1 MEGSKV
7 RETEVNKMMS
17 EVSEVITSH
26 LNNFVDR
33 FEQNNKT
40 MVSTV
45 EILKELPIIKDL
57 EDRLAKV
64 TAENIQLK
72 AKIKEMKNNKKHI
85 MLQTEEI
92 NVGEVSVSYS
102 EIDALVTTQVQN
114 KGLESMQYSGGLY
127 MDYMANQ
134 SDTDTSDS
142 DSADDNDENP
152 EKKWLHTPV
161 QGTLLGTWSE
171 KKDSNKGPAELAR
184 DEDGVVEVKTK
195 EADKEEEAH
204 KEEAHEDGDEEADKE
219 EEAHK
224 EEAHEDGD
232 EEADEDEAE
241 EDEDEAEEDEDE
253 AEEDEDEAEEDE
265 DEDEEV
271 DEDEDEEVDE
281 ADEDEE
287 EVDEEEEEVDEDE
300 AEEDEDEA
308 EEDEADEDEADE
320 DEEEDDE
327 EESEGEDGEELEVE
341 EIEIENVI
349 YYCTNEKDGIL
360 FECGEDGEIGDEIGH
375 LENGTVFFS

>member
-7 RETEVNKMMS
+7 RETEVSKMMS

-33 FEQNNKT
+33 FEENNKT

-64 TAENIQLK
+64 TAENTQLK

-92 NVGEVSVSYS
+92 NVGEVPVSYS

-114 KGLESMQYSGGLY
+114 KSLESTQYSGGLY

-184 DEDGVVEVKTK
+184 DEEGVVEITTK

-204 KEEAHEDGDEEADKE
+204 E
-219 EEAHK
+219 
-224 EEAHEDGD
+224 EDGD
-232 EEADEDEAE
+232 EEADEEEADEDDEEEEAEEEDEEEADEDDEEEEAEEEEAEEEEAEAEEEDADEEEEADEEEAEEDDEAE
-241 EDEDEAEEDEDE
+241 EEEAEE
-253 AEEDEDEAEEDE
+253 EED
-265 DEDEEV
+265 
-271 DEDEDEEVDE
+271 
-281 ADEDEE
+281 
-287 EVDEEEEEVDEDE
+287 VDEEEE
-300 AEEDEDEA
+300 
-308 EEDEADEDEADE
+308 AD
-320 DEEEDDE
+320 EEDDE

-375 LENGTVFFS
+375 LQNGTVFFS

>member
-7 RETEVNKMMS
+7 RETEVSKMMS

-33 FEQNNKT
+33 FEENNKT

-64 TAENIQLK
+64 TAENTQLK

-92 NVGEVSVSYS
+92 NVGEVPVSYS

-114 KGLESMQYSGGLY
+114 KSLESTQYSGGLY

-184 DEDGVVEVKTK
+184 DEEGVVEITTK

-204 KEEAHEDGDEEADKE
+204 E
-219 EEAHK
+219 
-224 EEAHEDGD
+224 EDGD
-232 EEADEDEAE
+232 EEADEEEADEDDEEEEAEEEEAEEEDAEAEEEDADEEEEADEEEAEEDDEAE
-241 EDEDEAEEDEDE
+241 EEEAEE
-253 AEEDEDEAEEDE
+253 EED
-265 DEDEEV
+265 
-271 DEDEDEEVDE
+271 
-281 ADEDEE
+281 
-287 EVDEEEEEVDEDE
+287 VDEEEE
-300 AEEDEDEA
+300 
-308 EEDEADEDEADE
+308 AD
-320 DEEEDDE
+320 EEDDE

-375 LENGTVFFS
+375 LQNGTVFFS

>member
-92 NVGEVSVSYS
+92 NVGEVPVSYS

-114 KGLESMQYSGGLY
+114 KGLESMQYRGGLY

-184 DEDGVVEVKTK
+184 DENEDGVVEVKTK
-195 EADKEEEAH
+195 EADE
-204 KEEAHEDGDEEADKE
+204 
-219 EEAHK
+219 
-224 EEAHEDGD
+224 
-232 EEADEDEAE
+232 EEADEDE
-241 EDEDEAEEDEDE
+241 
-253 AEEDEDEAEEDE
+253 
-265 DEDEEV
+265 
-271 DEDEDEEVDE
+271 E
-281 ADEDEE
+281 ADEQET
-287 EVDEEEEEVDEDE
+287 EVYTTCGATRIKGSGPVASASAPAPAPQAE
-300 AEEDEDEA
+300 APAPAPVAEA
-308 EEDEADEDEADE
+308 PAEAPAPAPAEPAAEGKQSADDILNMIRNRQKEA
-320 DEEEDDE
+320 
-327 EESEGEDGEELEVE
+327 
-341 EIEIENVI
+341 
-349 YYCTNEKDGIL
+349 
-360 FECGEDGEIGDEIGH
+360 
-375 LENGTVFFS
+375 

>member
-7 RETEVNKMMS
+7 RETEVSKMMS

-33 FEQNNKT
+33 FEENNKT

-64 TAENIQLK
+64 TAENTQLK

-92 NVGEVSVSYS
+92 NVGEVPVSYS

-114 KGLESMQYSGGLY
+114 KSLESTQYSGGLY

-184 DEDGVVEVKTK
+184 DEEGVVKVKTK
-195 EADKEEEAH
+195 EADKEEEA
-204 KEEAHEDGDEEADKE
+204 DE
-219 EEAHK
+219 EEA
-224 EEAHEDGD
+224 EED
-232 EEADEDEAE
+232 DEAE
-241 EDEDEAEEDEDE
+241 EEEAEE
-253 AEEDEDEAEEDE
+253 EED
-265 DEDEEV
+265 
-271 DEDEDEEVDE
+271 
-281 ADEDEE
+281 
-287 EVDEEEEEVDEDE
+287 VDEEEE
-300 AEEDEDEA
+300 
-308 EEDEADEDEADE
+308 AD
-320 DEEEDDE
+320 EEDDE

-375 LENGTVFFS
+375 LQNGTVFFS

>member
-72 AKIKEMKNNKKHI
+72 DKIKEMKNNKKHI

-92 NVGEVSVSYS
+92 NVGEVPVSYS

-114 KGLESMQYSGGLY
+114 KGLESMQYRGGLY

-184 DEDGVVEVKTK
+184 DENEDGVVEVKTK
-195 EADKEEEAH
+195 EADEEEA
-204 KEEAHEDGDEEADKE
+204 
-219 EEAHK
+219 
-224 EEAHEDGD
+224 
-232 EEADEDEAE
+232 
-241 EDEDEAEEDEDE
+241 
-253 AEEDEDEAEEDE
+253 
-265 DEDEEV
+265 
-271 DEDEDEEVDE
+271 
-281 ADEDEE
+281 DEE
-287 EVDEEEEEVDEDE
+287 EVDEAEEEV
-300 AEEDEDEA
+300 DEA
-308 EEDEADEDEADE
+308 EEDEADEDEAEEEVDEDDE
-320 DEEEDDE
+320 DEAEEEVDE

>member
-7 RETEVNKMMS
+7 RETEVSKMMS

-33 FEQNNKT
+33 FEENNKT

-64 TAENIQLK
+64 TAENTQLK

-92 NVGEVSVSYS
+92 NVGEVPVSYS

-114 KGLESMQYSGGLY
+114 KSLESTQYSGGLY

-184 DEDGVVEVKTK
+184 DEEGVVEITTK

-204 KEEAHEDGDEEADKE
+204 E
-219 EEAHK
+219 

-232 EEADEDEAE
+232 EEADEEEADEDDEEEEAEEEDEEEADEDDEEEEAEEEEAEEEDAEAEEEDADEEEEADEEEAEEDDEAE
-241 EDEDEAEEDEDE
+241 EEEAEE
-253 AEEDEDEAEEDE
+253 EED
-265 DEDEEV
+265 
-271 DEDEDEEVDE
+271 
-281 ADEDEE
+281 
-287 EVDEEEEEVDEDE
+287 VDEEEE
-300 AEEDEDEA
+300 
-308 EEDEADEDEADE
+308 AD
-320 DEEEDDE
+320 EEDDE

-375 LENGTVFFS
+375 LQNGTVFFS

>member
-1 MEGSKV
+1 MEASKV
-7 RETEVNKMMS
+7 RETEVSKMMS

-33 FEQNNKT
+33 FEENNKT

-72 AKIKEMKNNKKHI
+72 DKIKEMKNNKKHI

-92 NVGEVSVSYS
+92 NVGEVPVSYS

-114 KGLESMQYSGGLY
+114 KSLESTQYSGGLY

-161 QGTLLGTWSE
+161 QGTLLGT
-171 KKDSNKGPAELAR
+171 
-184 DEDGVVEVKTK
+184 
-195 EADKEEEAH
+195 
-204 KEEAHEDGDEEADKE
+204 
-219 EEAHK
+219 
-224 EEAHEDGD
+224 
-232 EEADEDEAE
+232 
-241 EDEDEAEEDEDE
+241 
-253 AEEDEDEAEEDE
+253 
-265 DEDEEV
+265 
-271 DEDEDEEVDE
+271 
-281 ADEDEE
+281 
-287 EVDEEEEEVDEDE
+287 
-300 AEEDEDEA
+300 
-308 EEDEADEDEADE
+308 
-320 DEEEDDE
+320 
-327 EESEGEDGEELEVE
+327 
-341 EIEIENVI
+341 
-349 YYCTNEKDGIL
+349 
-360 FECGEDGEIGDEIGH
+360 
-375 LENGTVFFS
+375 

>member
-7 RETEVNKMMS
+7 RETEVSKMMS

-33 FEQNNKT
+33 FEENNKT

-72 AKIKEMKNNKKHI
+72 DKIKEMKNNKKHI

-92 NVGEVSVSYS
+92 NVGEVPVSYS

-114 KGLESMQYSGGLY
+114 KSLESTQYSGGLY

-184 DEDGVVEVKTK
+184 DEEGVVEIITK
-195 EADKEEEAH
+195 EADEEEEA
-204 KEEAHEDGDEEADKE
+204 E
-219 EEAHK
+219 EE
-224 EEAHEDGD
+224 D
-232 EEADEDEAE
+232 ADEE
-241 EDEDEAEEDEDE
+241 EDEVDE
-253 AEEDEDEAEEDE
+253 
-265 DEDEEV
+265 EDEEV
-271 DEDEDEEVDE
+271 DDEDEEVDE
-281 ADEDEE
+281 A
-287 EVDEEEEEVDEDE
+287 
-300 AEEDEDEA
+300 EEDEDDVSVETDGELMVQLKKKMIEERMKLDEDA
-308 EEDEADEDEADE
+308 DDDGLVSENDEEEDEADEADE
-320 DEEEDDE
+320 TDEEDD
-327 EESEGEDGEELEVE
+327 EELEVE
-341 EIEIENVI
+341 EIDIEGVT
-349 YYCTNEKDGIL
+349 YYCTDENNGIL

-375 LENGTVFFS
+375 LQNGTVFFS

>member
-7 RETEVNKMMS
+7 RETEVSKMMS

-33 FEQNNKT
+33 FEENNKT

-72 AKIKEMKNNKKHI
+72 DKIKEMKNNKKHI

-92 NVGEVSVSYS
+92 NVGEVPVSYS

-114 KGLESMQYSGGLY
+114 KSLESTQYSGGLY

-184 DEDGVVEVKTK
+184 DEEGVVEIITK
-195 EADKEEEAH
+195 
-204 KEEAHEDGDEEADKE
+204 
-219 EEAHK
+219 
-224 EEAHEDGD
+224 
-232 EEADEDEAE
+232 
-241 EDEDEAEEDEDE
+241 
-253 AEEDEDEAEEDE
+253 
-265 DEDEEV
+265 
-271 DEDEDEEVDE
+271 E

-287 EVDEEEEEVDEDE
+287 AEEEDADEEEEADEDV
-300 AEEDEDEA
+300 EEE
-308 EEDEADEDEADE
+308 EADE
-320 DEEEDDE
+320 
-327 EESEGEDGEELEVE
+327 EELMKRKRKMKKSMKKLRKSKKLKRKKLMRRKLK
-341 EIEIENVI
+341 N
-349 YYCTNEKDGIL
+349 
-360 FECGEDGEIGDEIGH
+360 
-375 LENGTVFFS
+375 